1 MANTREIQE
10 RISSIEDTR
19 KITNAM
25 YLISSTKLQKA
36 RRNLEDTEPFFFGME
51 AMIARMLR
59 HVPDLNNK
67 YFSKSQ
73 EEDDRNPDRRRGYI
87 VVTADKGLAGAYNHN
102 VLKMAEKLMEDD
114 NNFRLYVVGE
124 AGRQYFT
131 TKGIP
136 IDEHFQYTAQ
146 NPNLGR
152 ARIICNKI
160 LADYNA
166 HEIDEVYVI
175 YTRML
180 NSMTVEAEFQRLLPL
195 YRSDFDEEHKIPLDV
210 RREDFTFEPSLD
222 AVLDNCVPNYVGGF
236 IYAALVESFCSEQNA
251 RMVAMQA
258 ANDSSAAMLHDLNI
272 QFNRVRQAQI
282 TQQITE
288 VIGGARAQKRKK
300 SQG

>member
-210 RREDFTFEPSLD
+210 RREDFTFEPSWMLCWTTVYPTMW
-222 AVLDNCVPNYVGGF
+222 AVLFMRHWWNPSAV
-236 IYAALVESFCSEQNA
+236 S
-251 RMVAMQA
+251 RMPVWWRCRLPM
-258 ANDSSAAMLHDLNI
+258 I
-272 QFNRVRQAQI
+272 PVRRCC
-282 TQQITE
+282 TT
-288 VIGGARAQKRKK
+288 
-300 SQG
+300 

>member
-124 AGRQYFT
+124 AGRQY
-131 TKGIP
+131 GAEP
-136 IDEHFQYTAQ
+136 QPGQSQ
-146 NPNLGR
+146 NHL
-152 ARIICNKI
+152 
-160 LADYNA
+160 
-166 HEIDEVYVI
+166 
-175 YTRML
+175 
-180 NSMTVEAEFQRLLPL
+180 
-195 YRSDFDEEHKIPLDV
+195 
-210 RREDFTFEPSLD
+210 
-222 AVLDNCVPNYVGGF
+222 
-236 IYAALVESFCSEQNA
+236 
-251 RMVAMQA
+251 
-258 ANDSSAAMLHDLNI
+258 
-272 QFNRVRQAQI
+272 
-282 TQQITE
+282 
-288 VIGGARAQKRKK
+288 
-300 SQG
+300 